1 MEKRKMTKTLAEW
14 LLTGTLLVGSALPA
28 AAGTGPRTDIGAGH
42 LGLGFDPGAFSL
54 DLGISPNLIVGV
66 DARESTEGT
75 AWGGIGARATLR
87 LLGNA
92 DGWNLG
98 LGGRLSIPSTDF
110 DALTDSRVKDVGTA
124 FQNMGAA
131 SAYVLLSMPITPWFI
146 MRYPIGMTYYVGPDQ
161 NGGQAW
167 TFGSGS
173 WSPNDPRTMAF
184 SSGGKDFYLP
194 VLQFLPETALKF
206 GGFEATLFG
215 SSIAGIR
222 LTF

>member
-1 MEKRKMTKTLAEW
+1 MEKSKMTKTLAGCLITGM
-14 LLTGTLLVGSALPA
+14 LLAGTALPA

-54 DLGISPNLIVGV
+54 DLGISPSLIVGV

-98 LGGRLSIPSTDF
+98 LGGRLSIPGQSF
-110 DALTDSRVKDVGTA
+110 DALTDSRVKDVPST

-146 MRYPIGMTYYVGPDQ
+146 MRYPIGMTYYVGPEQ

-167 TFGSGS
+167 TFGGAS
-173 WSPNDPRTMAF
+173 WAPGDPRTMSF
-184 SSGGKDFYLP
+184 SSGGRDFYLP
-194 VLQFLPETALKF
+194 VLQFLPETALKL

-215 SSIAGIR
+215 TSIAGIR